1 MLESADNRRL
11 ANSRAACARW
21 LQLSVTP
28 GSGFLMPFVA
38 LILVWIVTAAIAGR
52 GTGGTLTAAIE
63 VGTFSLVTGIGQMFV
78 ITGGNGGIDLS
89 VPNVISLSAYVS
101 ATVASG
107 SNGMLL
113 PSLGVG
119 IAVGLVAALASV
131 VLIELARIPPIIAT
145 LAVGFMLNSV
155 VLEYAGSS
163 NASAIPSPGLG
174 SFVSGDLGPIPVFGI
189 VGVVLT
195 LLAAVVLRRTGF
207 GRSVEAVGQ
216 SAGAARFAGIHVI
229 RTRAI
234 TYCISG
240 VCAGIAGVLLCAYA
254 GGPTANIGD
263 PYELGS
269 IAVVVLGGCLI
280 TGGRS
285 NTPGVWAAAVL
296 LSLVVTLVEVAHL
309 AAGFQDVV
317 EGLIIVAVLA
327 GPSRSLTSK

>member
-1 MLESADNRRL
+1 MPELTDGRGPL
-11 ANSRAACARW
+11 SRANRGRW
-21 LQLSVTP
+21 LQLSLTP

-52 GTGGTLTAAIE
+52 GAGGTLTAAIE
-63 VGTFSLVTGIGQMFV
+63 VGTFSLLAGVGQMFV

-107 SNGMLL
+107 SNGMLV
-113 PSLGVG
+113 PSLAAGIGVG
-119 IAVGLVAALASV
+119 IVAAIASV
-131 VLIELARIPPIIAT
+131 ILIELARIPPIIAT

-155 VLEYAGSS
+155 VLEFAGSS
-163 NASAIPSPGLG
+163 NATALPSPGLG
-174 SFVSGDLGPIPVFGI
+174 SFVSADVGPIPVFGI
-189 VGVVLT
+189 VGVGLT
-195 LLAAVVLRRTGF
+195 VLAALVLRRTRF
-207 GRSVEAVGQ
+207 GRAVEAVGQ
-216 SAGAARFAGIHVI
+216 SGGAARFAGIHVT
-229 RTRAI
+229 RTRAL
-234 TYCISG
+234 TYLISG
-240 VCAGIAGVLLCAYA
+240 ICAGLAGVLLCAYA

-269 IAVVVLGGCLI
+269 IAVVVLGGCLV

-285 NTPGVWAAAVL
+285 NAPGIWAAGVL

-309 AAGFQDVV
+309 AAGFQDIV

-327 GPSRSLTSK
+327 GPTRSLTSK